1 MMRDINKVDDTIITA
16 KRLIKQKLYSDSD
29 IIEVLNNPNLN
40 PEEPDSYVG
49 KNIFDYI
56 RIPGTITEPTNY
68 ICFDIKQNSI
78 AQYNYYVKEMYYIF
92 NVYVHQDNIDTPYG
106 MSRHDLLG
114 YLIRDIFNYSN
125 FMGNQLELKSDTPGI
140 MDEYS
145 SSRSLIFKT
154 NTTNSLNRAVRT
166 NKYEFSDM
174 VEDNNGF

>member
-1 MMRDINKVDDTIITA
+1 
-16 KRLIKQKLYSDSD
+16 
-29 IIEVLNNPNLN
+29 
-40 PEEPDSYVG
+40 
-49 KNIFDYI
+49 
-56 RIPGTITEPTNY
+56 
-68 ICFDIKQNSI
+68 
-78 AQYNYYVKEMYYIF
+78 MYYIF